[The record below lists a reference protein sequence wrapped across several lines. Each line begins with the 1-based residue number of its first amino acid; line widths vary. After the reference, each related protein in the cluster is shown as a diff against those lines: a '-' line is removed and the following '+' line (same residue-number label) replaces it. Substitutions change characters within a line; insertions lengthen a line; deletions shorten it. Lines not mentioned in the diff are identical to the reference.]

1 MKAILISRK
10 TGAAAVGT
18 LAAIVV
24 LSACGSTSSST
35 TAPGSGGGR
44 VEVVAA
50 ENFWGS
56 IVTQVGADHA
66 HVTSVISN
74 PNTDPHS
81 YEPTPQDGRA
91 LAQAQYVVV
100 NGAGYDPWAPKLVDA
115 NPNSTRRV
123 LTIADLAGRKE
134 GDNPHMWYSPSI
146 VTRVIDRVAADLSAA
161 DPADAAY
168 FSQQATNVK
177 TVKLQQYN
185 QLRAT
190 IAQSYVGV
198 KVGATESIFE
208 DLAADL
214 KLDLITPPDYM
225 RAISEGTDPTADDKS
240 TFDRQVSEHSIQV
253 LVFNRQNST
262 PDIQALVDKATAEGI
277 PVVPITE
284 TLDPATAGFQDW
296 QTAQLAALQA
306 ALAKATGH

>member
-1 MKAILISRK
+1 MKVILISS
-10 TGAAAVGT
+10 TAGGAVVGM
-18 LAAIVV
+18 LATIVV
-24 LSACGSTSSST
+24 LSACGSSSST
-35 TAPGSGGGR
+35 SAPGSGGR

-56 IVTQVGADHA
+56 IATQVGGDHA
-66 HVTSVISN
+66 HVTSIISN

-81 YEPTPQDGRA
+81 YEPTPPDGRA

-115 NPNSTRRV
+115 NPSSSRRV

-146 VTRVIDRVAADLSAA
+146 VTRVVDRVATDLSAA

-177 TVKLQQYN
+177 TVKLLQYN
-185 QLRAT
+185 QLRAA
-190 IAQSYVGV
+190 IAQQYAGV
-198 KVGATESIFE
+198 KVGATESIVE

-214 KLDLITPPDYM
+214 KLDLVTPTGYM
-225 RAISEGTDPTADDKS
+225 RAISEGTDPTADDKA
-240 TFDRQVSEHSIQV
+240 TFDHQVGEHTIQV

-262 PDIQALVDKATAEGI
+262 PDIQALVDKATSKGI

-284 TLDPATAGFQDW
+284 TLDPATASFQDW
-296 QTAQLAALQA
+296 QTAQLVALQT
-306 ALAKATGH
+306 ALAKATAR

>member
-1 MKAILISRK
+1 MKAILISRR
-10 TGAAAVGT
+10 AAPTV
-18 LAAIVV
+18 AASLTALMA
-24 LSACGSTSSST
+24 LSACGSSGTA
-35 TAPGSGGGR
+35 APGSGGR

-56 IVTQVGADHA
+56 IATQVGGDRA

-91 LAQAQYVVV
+91 LAQAQYVVI
-100 NGAGYDPWAPKLVDA
+100 NGAGYDPWAPKLIDA
-115 NPNSTRRV
+115 NPSSTRRV

-134 GDNPHMWYSPSI
+134 GDNPHMWYSPTI
-146 VTRVIDRVAADLSAA
+146 VATVVDRIAADLAAA

-168 FSQQATNVK
+168 FSQQATNFK
-177 TVKLQQYN
+177 TVKLQQYSH
-185 QLRAT
+185 LRAA
-190 IAQSYVGV
+190 IVQKYAGV
-198 KVGATESIFE
+198 TVGATESIFE
-208 DLAADL
+208 DLARDL
-214 KLDLITPPDYM
+214 TLDLITPVGYM
-225 RAISEGTDPTADDKS
+225 RAISEGTDPTADDKA
-240 TFDRQVSEHSIQV
+240 TFDRQISERSIQV

-262 PDIQALVDKATAEGI
+262 PDIQALVDKATAKGI

-306 ALAKATGH
+306 ALAKATGR

>member
-1 MKAILISRK
+1 MKAILISPRA
-10 TGAAAVGT
+10 GAAMAGT
-18 LAAIVV
+18 LAAIAV
-24 LSACGSTSSST
+24 LSACGSAG
-35 TAPGSGGGR
+35 TASPGSSGR

-56 IVTQVGADHA
+56 IVTQVGGDHA

-115 NPNSTRRV
+115 NPSSTRRV

-161 DPADAAY
+161 DPTDAAY

-185 QLRAT
+185 QLRTA
-190 IAQSYVGV
+190 IAQQYADV

-214 KLDLITPPDYM
+214 KLDLTTPPGYM
-225 RAISEGTDPTADDKS
+225 RAISEGTDPTADDKA
-240 TFDRQVSEHSIQV
+240 TFDRQVGEHTIQV

-262 PDIQALVDKATAEGI
+262 PDIQALVDTATAKGI

-296 QTAQLAALQA
+296 QAAQLAALQA
-306 ALAKATGH
+306 ALAKATGR